1 MNHLIAYR
9 CPETHDEIHKEVT
22 VDFDLADGNLA
33 ELIALAA
40 AAHHGQVDKLGVDYI
55 HHSVSVANN
64 YFNTFGQHYDGI
76 ATALLHDTVEDT
88 GLSFEQLRV
97 FVSEEVIAAIA
108 LVTKQ
113 GKVDYLEYI
122 DGLIQQNNATAMRV
136 KYCDL
141 MHNTDPTRG
150 SSPLPHKMAVYTQA
164 MEKLALHVTAL

>member
-1 MNHLIAYR
+1 MNHPISYQ
-9 CPETHDEIHKEVT
+9 CPQTKQAIHKT
-22 VDFDLADGNLA
+22 LSVDFDLTDGNLA

-55 HHSVSVANN
+55 HHPVCVANN

-88 GLSFEQLRV
+88 GLSFEQLRAI
-97 FVSEEVIAAIA
+97 VSEEVIAAIA

-122 DGLIQQNNATAMRV
+122 DGLIQQNNTTAMQV

-141 MHNTDPTRG
+141 MHNTDPSRG
-150 SSPLPHKMAVYTQA
+150 SSPLPHKMALYAQA
-164 MEKLALHVTAL
+164 MDKLAQHLSVA